1 MSFFDDVAQTKN
13 RVLNLPE
20 YQAAIRVLQE
30 RADSYKVKTNEK
42 QIEDKQEDL
51 EK

>member
-20 YQAAIRVLQE
+20 YQAAIRALQE
-30 RADSYKVKTNEK
+30 RADFYKTNEK
-42 QIEDKQEDL
+42 QIGDKQEDL
-51 EK
+51 EKQA